1 MFIAKK
7 ILQFLPKDY
16 KKKAFIFI
24 IFLTIATFLETLSIG
39 MIFPLIELI
48 INGDLSENIFGLG
61 FKKIFNFEENVSFIK
76 YLILIIIFLYF
87 FKTIYLLFFNYW
99 QLKFSQNIFKSLS
112 CDLLGNYMTNS
123 IHFHYKKN
131 SSELTRNTL
140 LECKNFGYLI
150 SIILKLIVESM
161 IVIFLFLLVLYIQ
174 PITTLIFTSSLTILL
189 LIYYAATKN
198 SIYSLGVERVEATG
212 KQMKVLNEAF
222 SGIKDIKL
230 KSSENFFLNLY
241 EKFTDKFI
249 KSAYK
254 QQWIIESPRVV
265 FEFIFIFILLI
276 SLLFYTNFNSSIK
289 SLIPILSLYVIT
301 GLRIIPSTMKI
312 LSIFQQIKGHT
323 ATIDIL
329 QNEFKNIVAKR
340 NNEIIKKKYFVFK
353 KEINIS
359 NVDFSYEGRK
369 DIFNNFS
376 TIIKKN
382 SCIGI
387 IGKSGSGKSTI
398 IDLITGLI
406 SPSKGIITVDGIDI
420 KKNLRGWQSKIG
432 YVSQSVFL
440 LDESIKAN
448 VAFGIKNEN
457 IDEMLLRESLKGAN
471 ILSFVDELDKGVDT
485 KVAEKGVKIS
495 GGQKQRIAIARELYR
510 KPEVLIL
517 DEATSGLDEETEN
530 QIMEFLDNMKNKL
543 TIIVV
548 SHRKNTLKKCD
559 EILQLN

>member
-1 MFIAKK
+1 M
-7 ILQFLPKDY
+7 
-16 KKKAFIFI
+16 
-24 IFLTIATFLETLSIG
+24 
-39 MIFPLIELI
+39 
-48 INGDLSENIFGLG
+48 
-61 FKKIFNFEENVSFIK
+61 
-76 YLILIIIFLYF
+76 
-87 FKTIYLLFFNYW
+87 
-99 QLKFSQNIFKSLS
+99 
-112 CDLLGNYMTNS
+112 
-123 IHFHYKKN
+123 
-131 SSELTRNTL
+131 
-140 LECKNFGYLI
+140 
-150 SIILKLIVESM
+150 
-161 IVIFLFLLVLYIQ
+161 
-174 PITTLIFTSSLTILL
+174 
-189 LIYYAATKN
+189 
-198 SIYSLGVERVEATG
+198 
-212 KQMKVLNEAF
+212 
-222 SGIKDIKL
+222 
-230 KSSENFFLNLY
+230 
-241 EKFTDKFI
+241 
-249 KSAYK
+249 
-254 QQWIIESPRVV
+254 
-265 FEFIFIFILLI
+265 
-276 SLLFYTNFNSSIK
+276 
-289 SLIPILSLYVIT
+289 IPILSLYVIT

-517 DEATSGLDEETEN
+517 DEATSALDEETEN

>member
-1 MFIAKK
+1 
-7 ILQFLPKDY
+7 
-16 KKKAFIFI
+16 
-24 IFLTIATFLETLSIG
+24 
-39 MIFPLIELI
+39 
-48 INGDLSENIFGLG
+48 
-61 FKKIFNFEENVSFIK
+61 
-76 YLILIIIFLYF
+76 
-87 FKTIYLLFFNYW
+87 
-99 QLKFSQNIFKSLS
+99 
-112 CDLLGNYMTNS
+112 MTNS

-276 SLLFYTNFNSSIK
+276 SLLFYTNYNSSIK

-329 QNEFKNIVAKR
+329 QNEFKNIKAKR

-376 TIIKKN
+376 TIIKK
-382 SCIGI
+382 
-387 IGKSGSGKSTI
+387 K
-398 IDLITGLI
+398 
-406 SPSKGIITVDGIDI
+406 
-420 KKNLRGWQSKIG
+420 
-432 YVSQSVFL
+432 
-440 LDESIKAN
+440 
-448 VAFGIKNEN
+448 
-457 IDEMLLRESLKGAN
+457 
-471 ILSFVDELDKGVDT
+471 
-485 KVAEKGVKIS
+485 
-495 GGQKQRIAIARELYR
+495 
-510 KPEVLIL
+510 
-517 DEATSGLDEETEN
+517 
-530 QIMEFLDNMKNKL
+530 
-543 TIIVV
+543 
-548 SHRKNTLKKCD
+548 
-559 EILQLN
+559 

>member
-1 MFIAKK
+1 MYIVK
-7 ILQFLPKDY
+7 IIKFLPKEY
-16 KKKAFIFI
+16 QKKAIIFI

-39 MIFPLIELI
+39 IIFPLIELA
-48 INGDLSENIFGLG
+48 INGNFSKNLFSLG
-61 FKKIFNFEENVSFIK
+61 FEKFLNFEDDLLLIK
-76 YLILIIIFLYF
+76 YLISIIIFLYF

-161 IVIFLFLLVLYIQ
+161 IVIFLFLLVLYIE
-174 PITTLIFTSSLTILL
+174 PITTLILTSSLTILV
-189 LIYYAATKN
+189 LIYYAVTKN
-198 SIYSLGVERVEATG
+198 LIYRLGVERVEATG

-276 SLLFYTNFNSSIK
+276 SLLFYTNYNSSIK

-387 IGKSGSGKSTI
+387 IGKSGSGKSTM

-406 SPSKGIITVDGIDI
+406 SPTKGKVLVDGVDI
-420 KKNLRGWQSKIG
+420 KENPNGWQSKIG

-440 LDESIKAN
+440 LDGSIKEN
-448 VAFGIKNEN
+448 VAFGAEVKN
-457 IDEMLLRESLKGAN
+457 IDEKLVKKSLEDAK
-471 ILSFVDELDKGVDT
+471 ILDFVNELEDGINTAVG
-485 KVAEKGVKIS
+485 EKGVQIS
-495 GGQKQRIAIARELYR
+495 GGQRQRIAIARELYR
-510 KPEVLIL
+510 KPELLIL
-517 DEATSGLDEETEN
+517 DEATSALDEKTEN
-530 QIMEFLDNMKNKL
+530 QFLQFVDNLKNKL
-543 TIIVV
+543 TIIIV
-548 SHRKNTLKKCD
+548 SHRKNTLKNCEK
-559 EILQLN
+559 ILEL

>member
-1 MFIAKK
+1 MYIVK
-7 ILQFLPKDY
+7 IIKFLPKEY
-16 KKKAFIFI
+16 QKKAIIFI

-39 MIFPLIELI
+39 IIFPLIELA
-48 INGDLSENIFGLG
+48 INGNFSKNLFSLG
-61 FKKIFNFEENVSFIK
+61 FEKFLNFEDDLLLIK
-76 YLILIIIFLYF
+76 YLISIIIFLYF

-161 IVIFLFLLVLYIQ
+161 IVIFLFLLVLYIE
-174 PITTLIFTSSLTILL
+174 PITTLILTSSLTILV

-198 SIYSLGVERVEATG
+198 SIYSLGVERVESTG
-212 KQMKVLNEAF
+212 KQMKVLNETF

-276 SLLFYTNFNSSIK
+276 SLLFYTNYNSSIK

-376 TIIKKN
+376 KIIKKN

-387 IGKSGSGKSTI
+387 IGKSGSGKSTM

-406 SPSKGIITVDGIDI
+406 SPTKGKVLVDGVDI
-420 KKNLRGWQSKIG
+420 KENPNGWQSKIG

-440 LDESIKAN
+440 LDGSIKEN
-448 VAFGIKNEN
+448 VAFGAEVKN
-457 IDEMLLRESLKGAN
+457 IDEKLVKKSLEDAK
-471 ILSFVDELDKGVDT
+471 ILDFVNELEDGINTAVG
-485 KVAEKGVKIS
+485 EKGVQIS
-495 GGQKQRIAIARELYR
+495 GGQRQRIAIARELYR
-510 KPEVLIL
+510 KPELLIL
-517 DEATSGLDEETEN
+517 DEATSALDEKTEN
-530 QIMEFLDNMKNKL
+530 QFLQFVDNLKNKL
-543 TIIVV
+543 TIIIV
-548 SHRKNTLKKCD
+548 SHRKNTLKNCEKTL
-559 EILQLN
+559 EL

>member
-241 EKFTDKFI
+241 EKFTDKFV

-254 QQWIIESPRVV
+254 QQWIIESQ
-265 FEFIFIFILLI
+265 FNFIKNGFAIDKKRLK
-276 SLLFYTNFNSSIK
+276 SSEK
-289 SLIPILSLYVIT
+289 RL
-301 GLRIIPSTMKI
+301 KK
-312 LSIFQQIKGHT
+312 FQQ
-323 ATIDIL
+323 
-329 QNEFKNIVAKR
+329 Q
-340 NNEIIKKKYFVFK
+340 
-353 KEINIS
+353 
-359 NVDFSYEGRK
+359 
-369 DIFNNFS
+369 
-376 TIIKKN
+376 
-382 SCIGI
+382 
-387 IGKSGSGKSTI
+387 
-398 IDLITGLI
+398 
-406 SPSKGIITVDGIDI
+406 
-420 KKNLRGWQSKIG
+420 
-432 YVSQSVFL
+432 
-440 LDESIKAN
+440 
-448 VAFGIKNEN
+448 
-457 IDEMLLRESLKGAN
+457 
-471 ILSFVDELDKGVDT
+471 
-485 KVAEKGVKIS
+485 VK
-495 GGQKQRIAIARELYR
+495 
-510 KPEVLIL
+510 
-517 DEATSGLDEETEN
+517 
-530 QIMEFLDNMKNKL
+530 KL
-543 TIIVV
+543 TT
-548 SHRKNTLKKCD
+548 S
-559 EILQLN
+559 

>member
-1 MFIAKK
+1 MEITLA
-7 ILQFLPKDY
+7 L
-16 KKKAFIFI
+16 FIFA
-24 IFLTIATFLETLSIG
+24 LVVLVD
-39 MIFPLIELI
+39 PQ
-48 INGDLSENIFGLG
+48 
-61 FKKIFNFEENVSFIK
+61 
-76 YLILIIIFLYF
+76 
-87 FKTIYLLFFNYW
+87 KTIMV
-99 QLKFSQNIFKSLS
+99 S
-112 CDLLGNYMTNS
+112 
-123 IHFHYKKN
+123 
-131 SSELTRNTL
+131 
-140 LECKNFGYLI
+140 I
-150 SIILKLIVESM
+150 SIILLSSI
-161 IVIFLFLLVLYIQ
+161 YY
-174 PITTLIFTSSLTILL
+174 SLTSGKLL
-189 LIYYAATKN
+189 R
-198 SIYSLGVERVEATG
+198 YSSERVETISG
-212 KQMKVLNEAF
+212 QVKILNESV
-222 SGIKDIKL
+222 SGIRDIKL
-230 KSSENFFLNLY
+230 KSSENFFINLY
-241 EKFTDKFI
+241 KLYIQKFV
-249 KSAYK
+249 SAAYK
-254 QQWIIESPRVV
+254 QQFIIESPKIII
-265 FEFIFIFILLI
+265 ELIFILVFLI
-276 SLLFYTNFNSSIK
+276 GLIFYINNNKDIVTILPLLG
-289 SLIPILSLYVIT
+289 LYVIAA
-301 GLRIIPSTMKI
+301 LKLLPSLMRI
-312 LSIFQQIKGHT
+312 LNFVQQIKGLD
-323 ATIDIL
+323 ATINVL
-329 QNEFKNIVAKR
+329 SNEFSNLKFKNILHSNKS
-340 NNEIIKKKYFVFK
+340 NFIFK

-359 NVDFSYEGRK
+359 NIFFSYEEGK
-369 DIFNNFS
+369 NVISNFS
-376 TIIKKN
+376 KTIKKN

-517 DEATSGLDEETEN
+517 DEATSALDEETEN